1 MKTEK
6 KRLLLLGFF
15 ITALTGFGVCAKRIE
30 SGKKS
35 ACLSEE
41 LERDFFLAVRAC
53 SVKTAEYFELH
64 CDPLEEVKV
73 QVYLCSNL
81 HKNTKMCSS
90 S

>member
-1 MKTEK
+1 MLEDREEK
-6 KRLLLLGFF
+6 ITAAWIF

-53 SVKTAEYFELH
+53 SVKIAEYFELH
-64 CDPLEEVKV
+64 CDPLEEVNV

-81 HKNTKMCSS
+81 
-90 S
+90 